1 MATRARTRNQDY
13 WPGFVDAMAALLVV
27 FIFLLVV
34 FVLAQVF
41 LTQALSGRDEAL
53 QRLTS
58 QVNELT
64 ELLALERQGNADLR
78 LNVAQLSASLQSA
91 NEERD
96 NLVIEISELR
106 SEAAR
111 LDEAVA
117 LMTRRA
123 EDAEGNLAAAQD
135 DLAAANETVERD
147 RETIRAQLWDMER
160 LQRDIDA
167 LRTLRAELEA
177 RVGDLV
183 AALETSKRDAE
194 GLEAQSAE
202 LEGALEETRQIV
214 GTLRDTQQ
222 ALQSRL
228 ASEEERTLL
237 AQQAVRDREI
247 RLAEVQALYLARES
261 ALEEEQEL
269 STEAK
274 ARVSLLNQQISLLRE
289 QLAALQAALDQAESR
304 DEEQQ
309 VVISDLGRRLNQA
322 LAQKVEELSRY
333 RSEFFGRLREVL
345 GDRRDVQIVG
355 DRFVFQS
362 EVLFSSGSANL
373 GDEGRARLR
382 DLATTLAEITPRIP
396 EDINWILRVDGHTD
410 SVPINS
416 PQFPSNWELSGAR
429 ATNVVKFLI
438 EAGIPARRLA
448 AAGFGQYHPLDEG
461 NDEIAFRRNRRIE
474 MKLTER

>member
-1 MATRARTRNQDY
+1 
-13 WPGFVDAMAALLVV
+13 MAALLVV
-27 FIFLLVV
+27 IIFLLVV

-41 LTQALSGRDEAL
+41 LSQALSGRDEAL

-91 NEERD
+91 NEDRD
-96 NLVIEISELR
+96 NLVVELSDLR
-106 SEAAR
+106 SESTR
-111 LDEAVA
+111 LDEAVTL
-117 LMTRRA
+117 LMRRA
-123 EDAEGNLAAAQD
+123 ETAERNLAAAND
-135 DLAAANETVERD
+135 TVEHD
-147 RETIRAQLWDMER
+147 RETIRAQLSDRER

-167 LRTLRAELEA
+167 LLTVRAELEA
-177 RVGDLV
+177 RVGALVTALDASKNEAETLTTQSEDLES
-183 AALETSKRDAE
+183 ALEK
-194 GLEAQSAE
+194 
-202 LEGALEETRQIV
+202 TRQIV
-214 GTLRDTQQ
+214 STLRNTQLE
-222 ALQSRL
+222 LQNRV
-228 ASEEERTLL
+228 AGQEERTLL
-237 AQQAVRDREI
+237 AQQELRKRDI
-247 RLAEVQALYLARES
+247 RLAEVQALYLARGA
-261 ALEEEQEL
+261 ALEQEQEL

-274 ARVSLLNQQISLLRE
+274 NHVSRLSQQIALLRQ
-289 QLAALQAALDQAESR
+289 QLAALQGALDQAESR
-304 DEEQQ
+304 DEERQ

-345 GDRRDVQIVG
+345 GDRRDIQIVG

-362 EVLFSSGSANL
+362 EVLFSSGSAEL
-373 GDEGRARLR
+373 GSDGRARLR
-382 DLATTLAEITPRIP
+382 DLANTLAEITPRIP
-396 EDINWILRVDGHTD
+396 GDINWILRIDGHTD

-416 PQFPSNWELSGAR
+416 AQFPSNWELSGAR

-461 NDEIAFRRNRRIE
+461 TDEIAFRRNRRIE

>member
-34 FVLAQVF
+34 FVLAQIF

-117 LMTRRA
+117 LLTRRA

-147 RETIRAQLWDMER
+147 RETIRAQLSDMER

-194 GLEAQSAE
+194 ALEAQSAE

-228 ASEEERTLL
+228 ASEQERTLL

-247 RLAEVQALYLARES
+247 RLAEVQALYLASES

>member
-1 MATRARTRNQDY
+1 MATRVRTRSQDY

-27 FIFLLVV
+27 IIFLLVV

-53 QRLTS
+53 QRLTT

-96 NLVIEISELR
+96 NLVVEISDLR
-106 SEAAR
+106 SETAR

-117 LMTRRA
+117 LLTRRA
-123 EDAEGNLAAAQD
+123 ENAERELAAAQS
-135 DLAAANETVERD
+135 DLAAANETLHRD
-147 RETIRAQLWDMER
+147 RETIRAQLSDLER

-167 LRTLRAELEA
+167 LRTVRAELEA
-177 RVGDLV
+177 RVGELA
-183 AALETSKRDAE
+183 AALDTSKQDAE
-194 GLEAQSAE
+194 ALQAQSAE

-214 GTLRDTQQ
+214 GTLRNTQRELQ
-222 ALQSRL
+222 ARL
-228 ASEEERTLL
+228 ATEEERTLL
-237 AQQAVRDREI
+237 AQEEVREREI

-274 ARVSLLNQQISLLRE
+274 ARVSLLNQQISLLRQ

-333 RSEFFGRLREVL
+333 RSEFFGRLQEVL

-362 EVLFSSGSANL
+362 EVLFSSGSAEL
-373 GDEGRARLR
+373 GDEGRTRLR
-382 DLATTLAEITPRIP
+382 ALADTLSEITHRIP

-416 PQFPSNWELSGAR
+416 PQFPSNWELSAAR

>member
-1 MATRARTRNQDY
+1 MAFRTRTRGQDY
-13 WPGFVDAMAALLVV
+13 WPGFVDALAALLVV
-27 FIFLLVV
+27 IIFLLVV

-41 LTQALSGRDEAL
+41 LSQALSGRDEAL

-58 QVNELT
+58 QINELT
-64 ELLALERQGNADLR
+64 ELLSLERQGNADLR

-96 NLVIEISELR
+96 NLVIELSELR
-106 SEAAR
+106 SEAAQ
-111 LDEAVA
+111 LNETVA
-117 LMTRRA
+117 LLTRRA
-123 EDAEGNLAAAQD
+123 ETAERGLSAAQS

-147 RETIRAQLWDMER
+147 RETIRTQLADVER

-167 LRTLRAELEA
+167 LRTLRAELER
-177 RVGDLV
+177 RVGDL
-183 AALETSKRDAE
+183 ADALEVSRRDAE
-194 GLEAQSAE
+194 ALRKQSAD
-202 LEGALEETRQIV
+202 LETALSETRATVGALRDSQRE
-214 GTLRDTQQ
+214 LRTQ
-222 ALQSRL
+222 L
-228 ASEEERTLL
+228 ASEEERTRLVQEDL
-237 AQQAVRDREI
+237 KDREV

-269 STEAK
+269 SSDAK
-274 ARVSLLNQQISLLRE
+274 ARVALLNQQIALLRE
-289 QLAALQAALDQAESR
+289 QLRSIQAALGEAESK

-345 GDRRDVQIVG
+345 GDRRDIQIVG

-362 EVLFSSGSANL
+362 EVLFGSGSAEL
-373 GDEGRARLR
+373 GEEGRARMQ
-382 DLATTLAEITPRIP
+382 DLANTLIEIIPRIP
-396 EDINWILRVDGHTD
+396 PDISWILRVDGHTD

-416 PQFPSNWELSGAR
+416 SQFPSNWELSAAR

>member
-1 MATRARTRNQDY
+1 MAPRTRTRSQDY

-53 QRLTS
+53 QRLTT

-91 NEERD
+91 NEDRD
-96 NLVIEISELR
+96 NLVVELSDLR
-106 SEAAR
+106 SESAR

-117 LMTRRA
+117 LLTRRA
-123 EDAEGNLAAAQD
+123 ETAERNLAAALG
-135 DLAAANETVERD
+135 DLTAANDTVERD
-147 RETIRAQLWDMER
+147 RETIRTQLSDMER

-167 LRTLRAELEA
+167 LRTLRAELES
-177 RVGDLV
+177 RVSELTT
-183 AALETSKRDAE
+183 ALETSKRDAE
-194 GLEAQSAE
+194 TLVAQSAE
-202 LEGALEETRQIV
+202 LDDALEETRQIV
-214 GTLRDTQQ
+214 GTLRDTQRE
-222 ALQSRL
+222 LQSRL

-237 AQQAVRDREI
+237 AQQELREREV
-247 RLAEVQALYLARES
+247 RLAEVQALFLARES

-274 ARVSLLNQQISLLRE
+274 SRVSRLNQQIALLRQ
-289 QLAALQAALDQAESR
+289 QLAALQSSLDLAESR

-362 EVLFSSGSANL
+362 EVLFTSGSAEL

-382 DLATTLAEITPRIP
+382 DLANTLAEITPRIP

-410 SVPINS
+410 SVPIRS
-416 PQFPSNWELSGAR
+416 AQFPSNWELSGAR

-461 NDEIAFRRNRRIE
+461 TDEIAFRRNRRIE

>member
-1 MATRARTRNQDY
+1 MATRSRTRSQDY

-27 FIFLLVV
+27 IIFLLVV

-41 LTQALSGRDEAL
+41 LSQALSGRDEAL

-64 ELLALERQGNADLR
+64 ELLALEHQGNADLR

-91 NEERD
+91 NEDRD
-96 NLVIEISELR
+96 NLVVELSDLR
-106 SEAAR
+106 SESAR
-111 LDEAVA
+111 LGEAVA
-117 LMTRRA
+117 LLTRRA
-123 EDAEGNLAAAQD
+123 ETAERNLAAAND
-135 DLAAANETVERD
+135 TVESD
-147 RETIRAQLWDMER
+147 RETIRTQLSDMER
-160 LQRDIDA
+160 LERDIDA

-177 RVGDLV
+177 RVGTLV
-183 AALETSKRDAE
+183 AALDASKSETKTLAARSED
-194 GLEAQSAE
+194 LES
-202 LEGALEETRQIV
+202 ALEETRQIV
-214 GTLRDTQQ
+214 GTLRNTHRE
-222 ALQSRL
+222 LQDRL
-228 ASEEERTLL
+228 TSEEERTLL
-237 AQQAVRDREI
+237 AQEELLKRDI
-247 RLAEVQALYLARES
+247 RLAEVQALYLARDS

-269 STEAK
+269 SAEAT
-274 ARVSLLNQQISLLRE
+274 ARVSRLNQQIALLRQ
-289 QLAALQAALDQAESR
+289 QLAALQGALNQAESR

-309 VVISDLGRRLNQA
+309 VVISNLGRRLNQA

-362 EVLFSSGSANL
+362 EVLFSSGSAEL
-373 GDEGRARLR
+373 GSEGRARLR
-382 DLATTLAEITPRIP
+382 DLANTLAEITPRIP
-396 EDINWILRVDGHTD
+396 GDINWILRVDGHTD
-410 SVPINS
+410 SVPIKS
-416 PQFPSNWELSGAR
+416 AQFPSNWELSGAR

-461 NDEIAFRRNRRIE
+461 ADEIAFRRNRRIE

>member
-1 MATRARTRNQDY
+1 MAFRTRTRGQDY
-13 WPGFVDAMAALLVV
+13 WPGFVDALAALLVV
-27 FIFLLVV
+27 IIFLLVV

-41 LTQALSGRDEAL
+41 LSQALSGRDEAL

-58 QVNELT
+58 QINELT
-64 ELLALERQGNADLR
+64 ELLSLERQGNADLR

-96 NLVIEISELR
+96 NLVIELSELR
-106 SEAAR
+106 SEAAQ
-111 LDEAVA
+111 LNETVA
-117 LMTRRA
+117 LLTRRA
-123 EDAEGNLAAAQD
+123 ETAERGLSAAQS
-135 DLAAANETVERD
+135 DLGAANETVERD
-147 RETIRAQLWDMER
+147 RETIRTQLADVER

-167 LRTLRAELEA
+167 LRTLRAELER
-177 RVGDLV
+177 RVGDL
-183 AALETSKRDAE
+183 ADALEVSRRDAE
-194 GLEAQSAE
+194 ALRKQSAD
-202 LEGALEETRQIV
+202 LETALSETRATVGALRDSQRE
-214 GTLRDTQQ
+214 LRTQ
-222 ALQSRL
+222 L
-228 ASEEERTLL
+228 ASEEERTRLVQEDL
-237 AQQAVRDREI
+237 KDREV

-269 STEAK
+269 SSDAK
-274 ARVSLLNQQISLLRE
+274 ARVALLNQQIALLRE
-289 QLAALQAALDQAESR
+289 QLRSIQAALGEAESK

-345 GDRRDVQIVG
+345 GDRRDIQIVG

-362 EVLFSSGSANL
+362 EVLFGSGSAEL
-373 GDEGRARLR
+373 GEEGRARMQ
-382 DLATTLAEITPRIP
+382 DLANTLIEIIPRIP
-396 EDINWILRVDGHTD
+396 PDISWILRVDGHTD

-416 PQFPSNWELSGAR
+416 SQFPSNWELSAAR

>member
-1 MATRARTRNQDY
+1 MATRSRTRSQDY

-27 FIFLLVV
+27 IIFLLVV

-41 LTQALSGRDEAL
+41 LSQALSGRDEAL

-64 ELLALERQGNADLR
+64 ELLTLERQGNADLR

-91 NEERD
+91 NEDRD
-96 NLVIEISELR
+96 NLVVELSDLR
-106 SEAAR
+106 SESAR

-117 LMTRRA
+117 LLTRRA
-123 EDAEGNLAAAQD
+123 ETAERNLAAAND
-135 DLAAANETVERD
+135 TVERD
-147 RETIRAQLWDMER
+147 RETIRTQLSDMER
-160 LQRDIDA
+160 LERDIDA

-177 RVGDLV
+177 RVGALV
-183 AALETSKRDAE
+183 SALDASKS
-194 GLEAQSAE
+194 EAQTLTAQSE
-202 LEGALEETRQIV
+202 DLESALEETQQIV
-214 GTLRDTQQ
+214 GTLRNTHRE
-222 ALQSRL
+222 LQDRL
-228 ASEEERTLL
+228 TSEEERTLL
-237 AQQAVRDREI
+237 AQQELLNRDI
-247 RLAEVQALYLARES
+247 RLAEVKALYLARDT

-269 STEAK
+269 STEAN
-274 ARVSLLNQQISLLRE
+274 ARVSRLSQQIALLRQ
-289 QLAALQAALDQAESR
+289 QLAALQGALDQAESR

-362 EVLFSSGSANL
+362 EVLFSSGSAEL
-373 GDEGRARLR
+373 GSEGRARLR

-396 EDINWILRVDGHTD
+396 GDINWILRVDGHTD
-410 SVPINS
+410 SVPIKS
-416 PQFPSNWELSGAR
+416 AQFPSNWELSGAR

-461 NDEIAFRRNRRIE
+461 ADEIAFRRNRRIE

>member
-1 MATRARTRNQDY
+1 MAFRTRTRGQDY
-13 WPGFVDAMAALLVV
+13 WPGFVDALAALLVV
-27 FIFLLVV
+27 IIFLLVV

-41 LTQALSGRDEAL
+41 LSQALSGRDEAL
-53 QRLTS
+53 QRLTT
-58 QVNELT
+58 QINELT
-64 ELLALERQGNADLR
+64 ELLSLERQGNADLR

-96 NLVIEISELR
+96 NLVVELSELR

-111 LDEAVA
+111 LNETVA
-117 LMTRRA
+117 LLTRRA
-123 EDAEGNLAAAQD
+123 ETAERGLSEAQS
-135 DLAAANETVERD
+135 DLAVANDTVERD
-147 RETIRAQLWDMER
+147 RETIRTQLADVER

-167 LRTLRAELEA
+167 LRTLRAELEK
-177 RVGDLV
+177 RVGDL
-183 AALETSKRDAE
+183 ATALETSQRDAE
-194 GLEAQSAE
+194 VLRQQATNLET
-202 LEGALEETRQIV
+202 ALSETREIV
-214 GTLRDTQQ
+214 GTLRDSQRELRAQ
-222 ALQSRL
+222 L
-228 ASEEERTLL
+228 ANEEERTRL
-237 AQQAVRDREI
+237 AQADLKDREV

-269 STEAK
+269 SSDAK
-274 ARVSLLNQQISLLRE
+274 ARVALLNQQIALLRE
-289 QLAALQAALDQAESR
+289 QLRSIQAALGQAESK

-345 GDRRDVQIVG
+345 GDRRDIQIVG

-362 EVLFSSGSANL
+362 EVLFGSGSAEL

-382 DLATTLAEITPRIP
+382 DLANTLIEIIPRIP
-396 EDINWILRVDGHTD
+396 TDISWILRVDGHTD

-416 PQFPSNWELSGAR
+416 SQFPSNWELSGAR

-438 EAGIPARRLA
+438 EAGIPAQRLA

-461 NDEIAFRRNRRIE
+461 DDEIAFRRNRRIE

>member
-1 MATRARTRNQDY
+1 MASRARTRSQDY
-13 WPGFVDAMAALLVV
+13 WPGFVDALSSLLVV
-27 FIFLLVV
+27 IIFLLVV
-34 FVLAQVF
+34 FVIAQIF
-41 LTQALSGRDEAL
+41 LSQALSGRDEAL

-58 QVNELT
+58 QINELT

-96 NLVIEISELR
+96 NLAVQIADLREETSELN
-106 SEAAR
+106 ETI
-111 LDEAVA
+111 A
-117 LMTRRA
+117 LLTRRA
-123 EDAEGNLAAAQD
+123 ETAES
-135 DLAAANETVERD
+135 DLATARGDLEAANETLESD
-147 RETIRAQLWDMER
+147 RETIRAQLADLER
-160 LQRDIDA
+160 LERDIAA
-167 LRTLRAELEA
+167 LRSVRDDLER

-183 AALETSKRDAE
+183 AAVETSRTEAETLRAQSETLETTLA
-194 GLEAQSAE
+194 
-202 LEGALEETRQIV
+202 ETRSLV
-214 GTLRDTQQ
+214 GALRDTQKELQ
-222 ALQSRL
+222 AEV
-228 ASEEERTLL
+228 ASERERTIL
-237 AQQAVRDREI
+237 AQAELREREV
-247 RLAEVQALYLARES
+247 RLAEVQALYIARES

-274 ARVSLLNQQISLLRE
+274 SRVSLLNQQIAALRQ
-289 QLAALQAALDQAESR
+289 QLGALQAALDAAENK

-345 GDRRDVQIVG
+345 GNRRDVQIVG

-362 EVLFSSGSANL
+362 EVLFASGSAELN
-373 GDEGRARLR
+373 DQGRVQLR
-382 DLATTLAEITPRIP
+382 ELTATLLEIIPRIP

-416 PQFPSNWELSGAR
+416 PQFPSNWELSSAR
-429 ATNVVKFLI
+429 ATNVAKFLI
-438 EAGIPARRLA
+438 EAGLPPNRVA
-448 AAGFGQYHPLDEG
+448 AAGFGQFHPLDEG
-461 NDEIAFRRNRRIE
+461 DDEIAYRRNRRIE

>member
-1 MATRARTRNQDY
+1 MVIRARTRSQDY

-27 FIFLLVV
+27 IIFLLVV

-41 LTQALSGRDEAL
+41 LSQALSGRDEAL
-53 QRLTS
+53 QRLTT

-96 NLVIEISELR
+96 NLVVEMSDLR
-106 SEAAR
+106 SESAQ
-111 LDEAVA
+111 LEEAVA
-117 LMTRRA
+117 LLTRSA
-123 EDAEGNLAAAQD
+123 ETAERSLAAAQE
-135 DLAAANETVERD
+135 DLTAVNDTVERD
-147 RETIRAQLWDMER
+147 RETIRTQLADMDR

-167 LRTLRAELEA
+167 LRNLRAQLEA
-177 RVGDLV
+177 RVSDL
-183 AALETSKRDAE
+183 ASALETSQREAE
-194 GLEAQSAE
+194 TLAAQSEE
-202 LEGALEETRQIV
+202 LESALEETRQIV
-214 GTLRDTQQ
+214 GTLRDTQRE
-222 ALQSRL
+222 LQNRL
-228 ASEEERTLL
+228 AGEEERTLL
-237 AQQAVRDREI
+237 AQKELRERDV

-274 ARVSLLNQQISLLRE
+274 TRVSRLNQQIALLRQ
-289 QLAALQAALDQAESR
+289 QLAALQGALDQAESR

-362 EVLFSSGSANL
+362 EVLFSSGSAEL
-373 GDEGRARLR
+373 GSEGRTRLR
-382 DLATTLAEITPRIP
+382 DLANTLAEITPRIP
-396 EDINWILRVDGHTD
+396 ADINWILRVDGHTD
-410 SVPINS
+410 PVPINS
-416 PQFPSNWELSGAR
+416 SQFPSNWELSGAR
-429 ATNVVKFLI
+429 ATNVVKFLV

-461 NDEIAFRRNRRIE
+461 TDEIAFRRNRRIE
-474 MKLTER
+474 IKLTER

>member
-1 MATRARTRNQDY
+1 MATRARTRGQDY

-27 FIFLLVV
+27 IIFLLVV

-41 LTQALSGRDEAL
+41 LSQALSGRDEAL
-53 QRLTS
+53 QRLTT

-96 NLVIEISELR
+96 NLVVELSDLR
-106 SEAAR
+106 SESAR

-117 LMTRRA
+117 LLTRRA
-123 EDAEGNLAAAQD
+123 ETAERNLAAAQG
-135 DLAAANETVERD
+135 DLTAANDTVERD
-147 RETIRAQLWDMER
+147 RETIRTQLADMER

-167 LRTLRAELEA
+167 LRTVRAELEA
-177 RVGDLV
+177 RVGELV
-183 AALETSKRDAE
+183 TALETSKRDAE
-194 GLEAQSAE
+194 TLVAQSAE
-202 LEGALEETRQIV
+202 LENALEETRQVV
-214 GTLRDTQQ
+214 GTLRDTQRE
-222 ALQSRL
+222 LQSRL
-228 ASEEERTLL
+228 ASEEDRTLL
-237 AQQAVRDREI
+237 AQQELREREV

-261 ALEEEQEL
+261 AFEEEQEL
-269 STEAK
+269 STEAQT
-274 ARVSLLNQQISLLRE
+274 RVSRLSRQIALLRQ
-289 QLAALQAALDQAESR
+289 QLAALQGALDQAESR
-304 DEEQQ
+304 DEDQQ

-362 EVLFSSGSANL
+362 EVLFSSGSAEL
-373 GDEGRARLR
+373 GNEGRARLR
-382 DLATTLAEITPRIP
+382 DLANTLAEITPRIP
-396 EDINWILRVDGHTD
+396 GDINWILRVDGHTD

-416 PQFPSNWELSGAR
+416 AQFPSNWELSGAR

-461 NDEIAFRRNRRIE
+461 TDEIAFRRNRRIE

>member
-1 MATRARTRNQDY
+1 MATRSRTRSQDY

-27 FIFLLVV
+27 IIFLLVV

-41 LTQALSGRDEAL
+41 LSQALSGRDEAL

-64 ELLALERQGNADLR
+64 ELLTLERQGNADLR

-91 NEERD
+91 NEDRD
-96 NLVIEISELR
+96 NLVVELSDLR
-106 SEAAR
+106 SESAR

-117 LMTRRA
+117 LLTRRA
-123 EDAEGNLAAAQD
+123 ETAERNLAAAND
-135 DLAAANETVERD
+135 TVERD
-147 RETIRAQLWDMER
+147 RETIRTQLSDMER
-160 LQRDIDA
+160 LERDIDA

-177 RVGDLV
+177 RVGALV
-183 AALETSKRDAE
+183 SALDASKS
-194 GLEAQSAE
+194 EAQTLTAQSE
-202 LEGALEETRQIV
+202 DLESALEETQQIV
-214 GTLRDTQQ
+214 GTLRNTHRE
-222 ALQSRL
+222 LQDRL
-228 ASEEERTLL
+228 TSEEERTLL
-237 AQQAVRDREI
+237 AQQELLKRDI
-247 RLAEVQALYLARES
+247 RLAEVQALYLARDT

-269 STEAK
+269 STEAN
-274 ARVSLLNQQISLLRE
+274 ARVARLNQQIALLRQ
-289 QLAALQAALDQAESR
+289 QLAALQGALDQAESR

-362 EVLFSSGSANL
+362 EVLFSSGSAEL
-373 GDEGRARLR
+373 GSEGRARLR
-382 DLATTLAEITPRIP
+382 DLANTLAEITPRIP
-396 EDINWILRVDGHTD
+396 GDINWILRVDGHTD
-410 SVPINS
+410 SVPIKS
-416 PQFPSNWELSGAR
+416 VQFPSNWELSGAR

-461 NDEIAFRRNRRIE
+461 ADEIAFRRNRRIE

>member
-106 SEAAR
+106 SETAR

-117 LMTRRA
+117 LLTRRA
-123 EDAEGNLAAAQD
+123 EDAESNLAAAQD

-147 RETIRAQLWDMER
+147 RETIRAQLSDMER

-194 GLEAQSAE
+194 ALEAQSAE
-202 LEGALEETRQIV
+202 LEGALEETRQVV

-222 ALQSRL
+222 ALQNRL

-362 EVLFSSGSANL
+362 EVLFSSGSADL

-382 DLATTLAEITPRIP
+382 DLANTLAEITPRIP

>member
-1 MATRARTRNQDY
+1 MAARGRTRSQDY
-13 WPGFVDAMAALLVV
+13 WPGFVDALSSLLVV
-27 FIFLLVV
+27 IIFLLVV
-34 FVLAQVF
+34 FVIAQIF
-41 LTQALSGRDEAL
+41 LSRALSGRDEAL

-58 QVNELT
+58 QINELT

-96 NLVIEISELR
+96 NLAVQIADLR
-106 SEAAR
+106 ENAAQ
-111 LDEAVA
+111 LNETIA
-117 LMTRRA
+117 LLTRRA
-123 EDAEGNLAAAQD
+123 ETAEQELESARG
-135 DLAAANETVERD
+135 DLAAANETLESD
-147 RETIRAQLWDMER
+147 RETIRTQLADLER
-160 LQRDIDA
+160 LERDIAA
-167 LRTLRAELEA
+167 LRTVRDDLER
-177 RVGDLV
+177 RVSDLA
-183 AALETSKRDAE
+183 AALEASRGEADTLR
-194 GLEAQSAE
+194 AQSE
-202 LEGALEETRQIV
+202 KLEETLSETRSLV
-214 GTLRDTQQ
+214 GALRDSEK
-222 ALQSRL
+222 ALQAEIADER
-228 ASEEERTLL
+228 ERTLL
-237 AQQAVRDREI
+237 AQTELREREV

-269 STEAK
+269 STEAA
-274 ARVSLLNQQISLLRE
+274 ARVALLNQQIAALRQ
-289 QLAALQAALDQAESR
+289 QLGALQAALDEAESK

-362 EVLFSSGSANL
+362 EVLFASGSADLN
-373 GDEGRARLR
+373 DQGREQLSE
-382 DLATTLAEITPRIP
+382 LAGTLLEIIPRIP
-396 EDINWILRVDGHTD
+396 DDISWILRVDGHTD

-416 PQFPSNWELSGAR
+416 PQFPSNWELSAAR
-429 ATNVVKFLI
+429 ATNVAKFLI
-438 EAGIPARRLA
+438 EEGIPPNRVA
-448 AAGFGQYHPLDEG
+448 AAGFGQFHPLDEN

>member
-117 LMTRRA
+117 LLTRRA

-147 RETIRAQLWDMER
+147 RETIRAQLSDMER

-194 GLEAQSAE
+194 ALEAQSAE

>member
-1 MATRARTRNQDY
+1 MGPRTRTRTRSEDY

-27 FIFLLVV
+27 IIFLLVV

-41 LTQALSGRDEAL
+41 LSQALSGRDEAL

-64 ELLALERQGNADLR
+64 ELLTLERQGNADLR

-91 NEERD
+91 NEDRD
-96 NLVIEISELR
+96 NLVVELSDLR
-106 SEAAR
+106 SESTR
-111 LDEAVA
+111 LEEAVT
-117 LMTRRA
+117 LLTRRA
-123 EDAEGNLAAAQD
+123 ETAERNLV
-135 DLAAANETVERD
+135 AANDTVEHD
-147 RETIRAQLWDMER
+147 RETIRTQLFDMER

-167 LRTLRAELEA
+167 LRTVRAELETS
-177 RVGDLV
+177 VGALV
-183 AALETSKRDAE
+183 TALNTSKSQAETLTAQSE
-194 GLEAQSAE
+194 GLMS
-202 LEGALEETRQIV
+202 ALEETRQIV
-214 GTLRDTQQ
+214 GTLRNTQRE
-222 ALQSRL
+222 LQNQL
-228 ASEEERTLL
+228 AGQEERTLL
-237 AQQAVRDREI
+237 SQQELRKRDL
-247 RLAEVQALYLARES
+247 RLAEVQALYLARGS
-261 ALEEEQEL
+261 ALEEEKEL

-274 ARVSLLNQQISLLRE
+274 TRVSLLNQQIELLRQ
-289 QLAALQAALDQAESR
+289 QLAALQGALDQAESH

-345 GDRRDVQIVG
+345 GDRRDIQIVG

-362 EVLFSSGSANL
+362 EVLFSSGSAEL
-373 GDEGRARLR
+373 GREGRARLR
-382 DLATTLAEITPRIP
+382 DLANTLAEITPRIP

-416 PQFPSNWELSGAR
+416 AQFPSNWELSGAR

-448 AAGFGQYHPLDEG
+448 AAGFGQYHPLDG
-461 NDEIAFRRNRRIE
+461 GTDEIAFRRNRRIE

>member
-1 MATRARTRNQDY
+1 MAFRTRTRGQDY
-13 WPGFVDAMAALLVV
+13 WPGFVDALAALLVV
-27 FIFLLVV
+27 IIFLLVV

-41 LTQALSGRDEAL
+41 LSQALSGRDEAL
-53 QRLTS
+53 QRLTT
-58 QVNELT
+58 QINELT
-64 ELLALERQGNADLR
+64 ELLSLERQGNADLR

-96 NLVIEISELR
+96 NLVVELSELR

-111 LDEAVA
+111 LNETVA
-117 LMTRRA
+117 LLTRRA
-123 EDAEGNLAAAQD
+123 ETAERGLSEAQS
-135 DLAAANETVERD
+135 DLAVANDTVERD
-147 RETIRAQLWDMER
+147 RETIRTQLADVER

-167 LRTLRAELEA
+167 LRTLRAELEK
-177 RVGDLV
+177 RVGDL
-183 AALETSKRDAE
+183 ATALETSQRDAE
-194 GLEAQSAE
+194 VLRQQATNLET
-202 LEGALEETRQIV
+202 ALSETREIV
-214 GTLRDTQQ
+214 GTLRDSQRELRAQ
-222 ALQSRL
+222 L
-228 ASEEERTLL
+228 ANEEERTRLT
-237 AQQAVRDREI
+237 QADLKDREV

-269 STEAK
+269 SSDAK
-274 ARVSLLNQQISLLRE
+274 ARVALLNQQIALLRE
-289 QLAALQAALDQAESR
+289 QLRSIQAALGQAESK

-345 GDRRDVQIVG
+345 GDRRDIQIVG

-362 EVLFSSGSANL
+362 EVLFGSGSAEL

-382 DLATTLAEITPRIP
+382 DLANTLIEIIPRIP
-396 EDINWILRVDGHTD
+396 ADISWILRVDGHTD

-416 PQFPSNWELSGAR
+416 SQFPSNWELSGAR

-438 EAGIPARRLA
+438 EAGIPAQRLA

-461 NDEIAFRRNRRIE
+461 DDEIAFRRNRRIE

>member
-1 MATRARTRNQDY
+1 
-13 WPGFVDAMAALLVV
+13 MAALLVV
-27 FIFLLVV
+27 IIFLLVV

-41 LTQALSGRDEAL
+41 LSQALSGRDEAL
-53 QRLTS
+53 QRLTT

-96 NLVIEISELR
+96 NLVVELSELR
-106 SEAAR
+106 SESAQ
-111 LDEAVA
+111 LEEAVV
-117 LMTRRA
+117 LLTRRA
-123 EDAEGNLAAAQD
+123 ENAER
-135 DLAAANETVERD
+135 DLAATQSDLEASNETVERD
-147 RETIRAQLWDMER
+147 RETIRAQLSEMER

-167 LRTLRAELEA
+167 LRTVRAELEA
-177 RVGDLV
+177 RVGDL
-183 AALETSKRDAE
+183 ASALETSERDADA
-194 GLEAQSAE
+194 LRAQSDE
-202 LEGALEETRQIV
+202 LETALEETRQVI
-214 GTLRDTQQ
+214 GTLRDTERE
-222 ALQSRL
+222 LQSRL

-237 AQQAVRDREI
+237 AQQEVRDREI
-247 RLAEVQALYLARES
+247 RLAEVQALFLARQS
-261 ALEEEQEL
+261 DLEEEQEL

-274 ARVSLLNQQISLLRE
+274 TRVAQLNQQIALLRQ
-289 QLAALQAALDQAESR
+289 QLASLQAALDQAESR

-382 DLATTLAEITPRIP
+382 DLANTLAEITPRIP

-416 PQFPSNWELSGAR
+416 AQFPSNWELSSAR

-438 EAGIPARRLA
+438 EAGIPPRRLA
-448 AAGFGQYHPLDEG
+448 AAGFGQFHPLDDG

>member
-1 MATRARTRNQDY
+1 MAFRTRTRGQDY
-13 WPGFVDAMAALLVV
+13 WPGFVDALAALLVV
-27 FIFLLVV
+27 IIFLLVV

-41 LTQALSGRDEAL
+41 LSQALSGRDEAL

-58 QVNELT
+58 QINELT
-64 ELLALERQGNADLR
+64 ELLSLERQGNADLR

-96 NLVIEISELR
+96 NLVIELSELR
-106 SEAAR
+106 LEAAQ
-111 LDEAVA
+111 LNETVA
-117 LMTRRA
+117 LLTRRA
-123 EDAEGNLAAAQD
+123 ETAERGLSAAQS
-135 DLAAANETVERD
+135 DLGAANETVERD
-147 RETIRAQLWDMER
+147 RETIRTQLADVER

-167 LRTLRAELEA
+167 LRTLRAELER
-177 RVGDLV
+177 RVGDL
-183 AALETSKRDAE
+183 ADALEVSRRDAE
-194 GLEAQSAE
+194 ALRKQSAD
-202 LEGALEETRQIV
+202 LETALSETRATVGALRDSQRE
-214 GTLRDTQQ
+214 LRTQ
-222 ALQSRL
+222 L
-228 ASEEERTLL
+228 ASEEERTRLVQEDL
-237 AQQAVRDREI
+237 KDREV

-269 STEAK
+269 SSDAK
-274 ARVSLLNQQISLLRE
+274 ARVALLNQQIALLRE
-289 QLAALQAALDQAESR
+289 QLRSIQAALGEAESK

-345 GDRRDVQIVG
+345 GDRRDIQIVG

-362 EVLFSSGSANL
+362 EVLFGSGSAEL
-373 GDEGRARLR
+373 GEEGRARMQ
-382 DLATTLAEITPRIP
+382 DLANTLIEIIPRIP
-396 EDINWILRVDGHTD
+396 PDISWILRVDGHTD

-416 PQFPSNWELSGAR
+416 SQFPSNWELSAAR

>member
-1 MATRARTRNQDY
+1 
-13 WPGFVDAMAALLVV
+13 
-27 FIFLLVV
+27 LVV
-34 FVLAQVF
+34 FVLAQFF
-41 LTQALSGRDEAL
+41 LSQALSGRDEAL

-64 ELLALERQGNADLR
+64 ELLTLERQGNADLR

-91 NEERD
+91 NEDRD
-96 NLVIEISELR
+96 NLVVELSDLR
-106 SEAAR
+106 SESAR

-117 LMTRRA
+117 LLTRRA
-123 EDAEGNLAAAQD
+123 ETAERNLAAAND
-135 DLAAANETVERD
+135 TVERD
-147 RETIRAQLWDMER
+147 RETIRTQLSDMER
-160 LQRDIDA
+160 LERDIDA

-177 RVGDLV
+177 RVGALV
-183 AALETSKRDAE
+183 SALDASKS
-194 GLEAQSAE
+194 EAQTLTAQSE
-202 LEGALEETRQIV
+202 DLESALEETQQIV
-214 GTLRDTQQ
+214 GTLRNTHRE
-222 ALQSRL
+222 LQDRL
-228 ASEEERTLL
+228 TSEEERTLL
-237 AQQAVRDREI
+237 AQQELLKRDI
-247 RLAEVQALYLARES
+247 RLAEVQALYLARDS

-269 STEAK
+269 STEAN
-274 ARVSLLNQQISLLRE
+274 ARVSRLNQQIALLRQ
-289 QLAALQAALDQAESR
+289 QLAALQGALDQAESR

-362 EVLFSSGSANL
+362 EVLFSSGSAEL
-373 GDEGRARLR
+373 GSEGRARLR
-382 DLATTLAEITPRIP
+382 DLANTLAEITPRIP
-396 EDINWILRVDGHTD
+396 GDINWILRVDGHTD
-410 SVPINS
+410 SVPIKS
-416 PQFPSNWELSGAR
+416 VQFPSNWELSGAR

-461 NDEIAFRRNRRIE
+461 ADEIAFRRNRRIE

>member
-117 LMTRRA
+117 LLTRRA

-147 RETIRAQLWDMER
+147 RETIRAQLSDMER

-183 AALETSKRDAE
+183 AVLETSKRDAE
-194 GLEAQSAE
+194 ALEAQSAE

-362 EVLFSSGSANL
+362 EVLFSSGSADL